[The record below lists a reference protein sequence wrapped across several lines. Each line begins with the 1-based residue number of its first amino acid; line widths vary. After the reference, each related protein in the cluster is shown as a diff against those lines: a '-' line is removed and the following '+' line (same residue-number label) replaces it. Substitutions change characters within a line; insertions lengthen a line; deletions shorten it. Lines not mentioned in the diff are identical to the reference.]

1 MLLFNG
7 LVENMIYLLFP
18 ILIYLLYVAYIRNCD
33 KIEKNIFLELSLYSS
48 LFLLIRFGYKDNYLY
63 NMALFNIPLLIA
75 YIKQKRVATILLS
88 CLLIYYYYVYYDIYL
103 YILIIEYSLYYLLYF
118 YLSYKSHIKHYKN
131 LFINL
136 FIGIKS
142 FVLTTAIFII
152 INSHGGVISNILTM
166 IFIMIFFTVFSYLIL
181 FFLHRCEEVIDFN
194 SIIVQLNKERDL
206 HQSMFKITHEVKN
219 PLAVCKGYLQMID
232 YDDKEKLKKYIPI
245 ISDEIDRSI
254 NILSD
259 FSAFGKIKIVREE
272 CDLEF
277 LIEETC
283 QSLYYLFSENKIETE
298 FNFLDEEIYMN
309 IDYNRIKQVL
319 VNLFKNCVEAKF
331 PDRALKI
338 ILNIKKYKKF
348 VKIIISD
355 NGCGMTDYTLGRVF
369 ELFYTTK
376 DNGTG
381 LGVAFSKDVIEK
393 HGGTLNY
400 RTKLNKGT
408 DTIITLPFHY
418 KEKEKSL

>member
-1 MLLFNG
+1 MHLFNG

-166 IFIMIFFTVFSYLIL
+166 IFIMIFFTVFSYFVLL
-181 FFLHRCEEVIDFN
+181 
-194 SIIVQLNKERDL
+194 
-206 HQSMFKITHEVKN
+206 T
-219 PLAVCKGYLQMID
+219 QM
-232 YDDKEKLKKYIPI
+232 
-245 ISDEIDRSI
+245 
-254 NILSD
+254 
-259 FSAFGKIKIVREE
+259 
-272 CDLEF
+272 
-277 LIEETC
+277 
-283 QSLYYLFSENKIETE
+283 
-298 FNFLDEEIYMN
+298 
-309 IDYNRIKQVL
+309 
-319 VNLFKNCVEAKF
+319 
-331 PDRALKI
+331 
-338 ILNIKKYKKF
+338 
-348 VKIIISD
+348 
-355 NGCGMTDYTLGRVF
+355 
-369 ELFYTTK
+369 
-376 DNGTG
+376 
-381 LGVAFSKDVIEK
+381 
-393 HGGTLNY
+393 
-400 RTKLNKGT
+400 
-408 DTIITLPFHY
+408 
-418 KEKEKSL
+418 

>member
-1 MLLFNG
+1 
-7 LVENMIYLLFP
+7 
-18 ILIYLLYVAYIRNCD
+18 
-33 KIEKNIFLELSLYSS
+33 
-48 LFLLIRFGYKDNYLY
+48 
-63 NMALFNIPLLIA
+63 
-75 YIKQKRVATILLS
+75 
-88 CLLIYYYYVYYDIYL
+88 
-103 YILIIEYSLYYLLYF
+103 
-118 YLSYKSHIKHYKN
+118 
-131 LFINL
+131 
-136 FIGIKS
+136 
-142 FVLTTAIFII
+142 
-152 INSHGGVISNILTM
+152 
-166 IFIMIFFTVFSYLIL
+166 
-181 FFLHRCEEVIDFN
+181 
-194 SIIVQLNKERDL
+194 
-206 HQSMFKITHEVKN
+206 
-219 PLAVCKGYLQMID
+219 
-232 YDDKEKLKKYIPI
+232 
-245 ISDEIDRSI
+245 
-254 NILSD
+254 
-259 FSAFGKIKIVREE
+259 
-272 CDLEF
+272 
-277 LIEETC
+277 
-283 QSLYYLFSENKIETE
+283 
-298 FNFLDEEIYMN
+298 MN